1 MSFNFIR
8 LIGMMSQ
15 KRRSK
20 RQHMICH
27 IRAVTGLG
35 NELDLFGCGIAIT
48 LLTHVD
54 WCLKIEY
61 ILS

>member
-1 MSFNFIR
+1 
-8 LIGMMSQ
+8 
-15 KRRSK
+15 
-20 RQHMICH
+20 MICH